1 MALTGPR
8 PRRCAATPG
17 QVLLR
22 CMPVVGPIMMAGVCP
37 GRTVAPVLVA
47 ALAPGPHWAQP
58 ACDSESDRNRLRR
71 NKGLGDQG
79 VRIGVRIRTSV
90 CIAYARICAS
100 RACMWPSHYFCTLTP
115 YKMDVA
121 FVACYITGLA
131 HGGHVLIYFNGRLP
145 HTTRRCVILNF
156 QNKNSPKSM
165 PRSFRTGKWPLTL
178 QMWVYRPYLLNSML
192 FECYFS
198 ETEIFFCSC
207 YQEESE

>member
-1 MALTGPR
+1 MTQTGID
-8 PRRCAATPG
+8 CAVTRG
-17 QVLLR
+17 
-22 CMPVVGPIMMAGVCP
+22 
-37 GRTVAPVLVA
+37 
-47 ALAPGPHWAQP
+47 
-58 ACDSESDRNRLRR
+58 
-71 NKGLGDQG
+71 
-79 VRIGVRIRTSV
+79 SV
-90 CIAYARICAS
+90 TRAYASAYASEPAYALRTHACAS
-100 RACMWPSHYFCTLTP
+100 RTPTRTTSHYFCTLTP

-131 HGGHVLIYFNGRLP
+131 HGGHVLIYINGRLP
-145 HTTRRCVILNF
+145 RTTRRCVILNF

-178 QMWVYRPYLLNSML
+178 QMRAYRPYWLNSML